1 MAHTDHPVN
10 DFVTAVGSDGQLID
24 VREPS
29 EVAEGTLPGAT
40 NVPLGELAGRLGE
53 LDRSRRVVT
62 LCRSG
67 GRSTIAAEELTEAG
81 FGDVVNLEGGMLGYE
96 G

>member
-10 DFVTAVGSDGQLID
+10 DFATAVGANGQLID

-29 EVAEGTLPGAT
+29 EVAEGTLPGAI
-40 NVPLGELAGRLGE
+40 NIPLGDLGSRLDE
-53 LDRSRRVVT
+53 LDTGRRIVT
-62 LCRSG
+62 LCGSG
-67 GRSTIAAEELTEAG
+67 GRSTMAAEQLTEAG

-96 G
+96 D